1 MTWKNVQSGSDVGV
15 EEKVYNDWEGVDK
28 VTSFS
33 DFAAH
38 RNVD

>member
-1 MTWKNVQSGSDVGV
+1 MNWKNVQSRSYVGV

-28 VTSFS
+28 VTSLS

-38 RNVD
+38 WNVD